1 MSITFDPKG
10 IWRNRKL
17 RLLQLVHDL
26 KSMFSKSQL
35 NSCITIFEL
44 NKHNMPWLIK
54 CFMLFCRYLFSSL
67 SCLRDLD
74 MMTMFL
80 GEFDTFNTLTMSG
93 TKLPGEFDTFTMSA
107 TKVRLQCER
116 SMVGDAHRGIRDRP
130 PALPSLGAPHR
141 GQCVLENSGLTIF
154 WRQNDSDSSLILK
167 RFVIVS
173 SWPGHPLQSSLGK
186 SLHRSRSSVDWY
198 LQCTCGTNTR
208 PDDQYDGHEDYDDDN
223 NNNDDDDDD
232 NNNNDDNNDDH
243 DDQGPWRCTTTSTDT
258 GPARRLLPCAFSPV
272 WKWSSPSELFLNHHR
287 PFTLATQS

>member
-10 IWRNRKL
+10 VWRNRKL

-26 KSMFSKSQL
+26 KSMFFKSQL
-35 NSCITIFEL
+35 HNVFEL
-44 NKHNMPWLIK
+44 KKNITCPDWSNVYSSSVGTCSPHFPACAIWIWWPCSWVSWILSIRSPCLAQSSQVSLTLSFCLHHVCHLGLAPVWTGNGWACSPWDQGSSS
-54 CFMLFCRYLFSSL
+54 CPAFSGRTSP
-67 SCLRDLD
+67 
-74 MMTMFL
+74 
-80 GEFDTFNTLTMSG
+80 G
-93 TKLPGEFDTFTMSA
+93 TICPGKQWVDNF
-107 TKVRLQCER
+107 
-116 SMVGDAHRGIRDRP
+116 P
-130 PALPSLGAPHR
+130 
-141 GQCVLENSGLTIF
+141 N
-154 WRQNDSDSSLILK
+154 NSDSSFILK

-198 LQCTCGTNTR
+198 LQCMVIRSTCGTNTR

-243 DDQGPWRCTTTSTDT
+243 VDQGPWLCTTTSTAT

-272 WKWSSPSELFLNHHR
+272 WKWSSPSELFLNHHH
-287 PFTLATQS
+287 QDS